1 MKSLVKSTVQL
12 FIALLLVLHTTTAA
26 SGTVLYVTPTPETP
40 CPAKPC
46 HTLSQY
52 AHNVSEYLTTDTTFV
67 FLPGDHSLDTDFNI
81 SDISSLAIVGN
92 TSSFPKLTSR
102 VVCSNTDAMVAIA
115 NVSHLS
121 IAALEVLS
129 CGQNNVERVSVR
141 VHTVENFRLSS
152 FHLSHSSPLHIY
164 NSAAWLE
171 DNSFAN
177 NTGTGCGGSLKTER
191 SNVTLT
197 GTNSFVQNHCRG
209 YGGGMC
215 VIGSTVASNG
225 SVSFVGNNVTLGGGG
240 LLSNLSIVTFTGN
253 IVFEGNYANSSGGG
267 FAVESNSPSFFSGN
281 CSFIS
286 NSCYG
291 KGGAIY
297 STGLLNFTG
306 ESFFLNNSAQFGY
319 GGAIY
324 SCNYTMFTG
333 TTSFVGNSAFVGGG
347 LVSYGC
353 KFIGK
358 LTVKSNSAFLYS
370 WLWVMASLYIAGDVE
385 VSNNINGGGIAI
397 FPHGSDIADSE
408 LHGNFLFENN
418 TADDGAGLYVRGSHL
433 TVSGNFTFRNN
444 TAYSN
449 GGGLLLNGGATLHL
463 LSNTTMLF
471 SGNSADNKGGAI
483 CVVDFT
489 PLLYCIPKDE
499 LMLDDCFFQVPANY
513 SDIHLQFEY
522 NYAAASGSD
531 IYGGL
536 IDKCNAKYHENA
548 SEIFN
553 AITENSALW
562 ISSPPYKICYC
573 DSSELQC
580 DYIDFPYTF
589 YPGKT
594 IKFPLASLGQ
604 RNGFSPATIQVKLD
618 DGLSLGNYSQELQQ
632 TTSQHV
638 CSYLQYT
645 LLSSS
650 DAVGKQMKMTLYA
663 AEPCGTAITIRP
675 LTIYIT
681 IYKCPPGFEL
691 QPPGSCECD
700 KRLEEYSV
708 TCNINNQ
715 SITTTGSVWVGYD
728 DSNSTYS
735 GLIIHSHCPTDYCN
749 ESTVSFTLNSTDLQ
763 CAHNR
768 SGLLCGACQEGLS
781 LKLGSAQCGR
791 CKDTYLLL
799 FVAFAIAGI
808 ALVVLLLVLRLT
820 VTHGTINGLIFYV
833 NVFQSKS
840 YLFLPNNQCIALKIF
855 LSWLNLNFGIDSCLY
870 DGLNTYQNTWL
881 QFLFPAYI
889 WILIGLVICISRWSS
904 WVTRMLGT
912 NPVAVL
918 ATLVLLSYNKIL
930 QTIITVF
937 SSTELHYTNNSKLV
951 WLYDGNITFLE
962 EEHIPLFVT
971 SLLVLLVLILPYT
984 LLLLFGQCLQANSN
998 LFIFSWVNRPALKC
1012 FLDNYHA
1019 PYQDKHRY
1027 WTGLMLTARVVLLAA
1042 FAANVAN
1049 DPGLYLLTITTVV
1062 VCFQSLVGV
1071 FGSPGIYKSQWIAV
1085 LDALFM
1091 LNLVMLCAATYY
1103 CQLSGGK
1110 QEVVGY
1116 TSLGVAFL
1124 TFVGILIYHLHMQ
1137 VKDTAFGKKL
1147 SKKWRNICNSQDY
1160 EEEDVDLILDRD

>member
-1 MKSLVKSTVQL
+1 MMSPVPV
-12 FIALLLVLHTTTAA
+12 FVPLLLILHTTTAA
-26 SGTVLYVTPTPETP
+26 SSTVLYVTPTPETP

-52 AHNVSEYLTTDTTFV
+52 AHNVSEYITTDTTFV

-81 SDISSLAIVGN
+81 SNISSLAIVGN

-102 VVCSNTDAMVAIA
+102 VVCNNTDAMVAIA

-253 IVFEGNYANSSGGG
+253 IVFEGNYAHSFGGG
-267 FAVESNSPSFFSGN
+267 FAVVRKSPSFFSGN
-281 CSFIS
+281 SSFTS

-291 KGGAIY
+291 SGCAVY

-306 ESFFLNNSAQFGY
+306 ESIFLNNSVGQ
-319 GGAIY
+319 AILNY
-324 SCNYTMFTG
+324 NYTLFTG
-333 TTSFVGNSAFVGGG
+333 TTLFLGNFGGG
-347 LVSYGC
+347 LNSYAC
-353 KFIGK
+353 KIIGK
-358 LTVKSNSAFLYS
+358 LTVKRNSVTLGLSVF
-370 WLWVMASLYIAGDVE
+370 VIFGPLYIAGDVE

-397 FPHGSDIADSE
+397 LPYGSDTADSE

-418 TADDGAGLYVRGSHL
+418 TAYSGAGLHVRVSQL

-444 TAYSN
+444 AAYDT
-449 GGGLLLNGGATLHL
+449 GGGLWLELGATLHL
-463 LSNTTMLF
+463 LSNTKMLF
-471 SGNSADNKGGAI
+471 SGNSANKTGGAI
-483 CVVDFT
+483 YVVDVD
-489 PLLYCIPKDE
+489 PLLYCISKTE
-499 LMLDDCFFQVPANY
+499 LARRALENCFFQVPANY
-513 SDIHLQFEY
+513 SEIHLQFEY
-522 NYAAASGSD
+522 NYAAVAGSD

-536 IDKCNAKYHENA
+536 IDKCKAKYHED
-548 SEIFN
+548 SSKIFN

-573 DSSELQC
+573 NSSEQQC
-580 DYIDFPYTF
+580 NDVDLPYTF

-594 IKFPLASLGQ
+594 IGFPVSSLGQ
-604 RNGFSPATIQVKLD
+604 RNKFSATTVQVVLD
-618 DGLSLGNYSQELQQ
+618 DGLSLGNYSQDIQQ
-632 TTSQHV
+632 TTHV

-650 DAVGKQMKMTLYA
+650 DAVGKQLSIRLYA
-663 AEPCGTAITIRP
+663 AEPCGTTNTVSP
-675 LTIYIT
+675 LYIYIN
-681 IYKCPPGFEL
+681 INKCPPGFEL
-691 QPPGSCECD
+691 QPPGSCKCD
-700 KRLEEYSV
+700 KRLEEYNV
-708 TCNINNQ
+708 TCDINNQ
-715 SITTTGSVWVGYD
+715 SIARTGSVWVGYD

-735 GLIIHSHCPTDYCN
+735 GLIIHSHCPTDYCK

-820 VTHGTINGLIFYV
+820 VAHGTINGLIFYV
-833 NVFQSKS
+833 NVFQSQNH
-840 YLFLPNNQCIALKIF
+840 LFLYNNKCFALNIF

-870 DGLNTYQNTWL
+870 DGLTTYQNTWL

-889 WILIGLVICISRWSS
+889 GILIGLVICVSRWSS
-904 WVTRMLGT
+904 WATRRLGT

-1049 DPGLYLLTITTVV
+1049 DPGLYLLTITTVI
-1062 VCFQSLVGV
+1062 VCLMSLVGV
-1071 FGSPGIYKSQWIAV
+1071 FSSPGIYKSQWIAV
-1085 LDALFM
+1085 LDASFM

-1103 CQLSGGK
+1103 CQLLGGK

-1147 SKKWRNICNSQDY
+1147 SKKWRNICNAQDY
-1160 EEEDVDLILDRD
+1160 EEEEVDLIQDQD

>member
-1 MKSLVKSTVQL
+1 MKSTVQV
-12 FIALLLVLHTTTAA
+12 FIGLLLVLHTTTAA
-26 SGTVLYVTPTPETP
+26 SGTVLYVTPTLETP

-52 AHNVSEYLTTDTTFV
+52 AHNVSEYITTDTTFV

-92 TSSFPKLTSR
+92 TSSFPRLTSR

-115 NVSHLS
+115 NVSLLS
-121 IAALEVLS
+121 ITALEVLS

-152 FHLSHSSPLHIY
+152 FHLSYSSPLHIY
-164 NSAAWLE
+164 NSAAWLG

-177 NTGTGCGGSLKTER
+177 NTGTGCGGSLKTEQ
-191 SNVTLT
+191 SNVTFT

-215 VIGSTVASNG
+215 VISSTLFGNG
-225 SVSFVGNNVTLGGGG
+225 SVSFVGNNVTQDGGG
-240 LLSNLSIVTFTGN
+240 LFSKLSIVTFTGK
-253 IVFEGNYANSSGGG
+253 IVFEGNYAKSSGGG
-267 FAVESNSPSFFSGN
+267 FAVKSSSQSYFSGN

-286 NSCYG
+286 NSCYAA
-291 KGGAIY
+291 GGAIY
-297 STGLLNFTG
+297 SSGLLNFTG
-306 ESFFLNNSAQFGY
+306 ESIFLNNSVNSYLGW
-319 GGAIY
+319 GGGIH
-324 SCNYTMFTG
+324 CIKYTMFTG
-333 TTSFVGNSAFVGGG
+333 TTSFLGNTASVGGG
-347 LVSYGC
+347 LLSYGC
-353 KFIGK
+353 KIIGK
-358 LTVKSNSAFLYS
+358 LTVKRNSVTLGSSGFLIFGP
-370 WLWVMASLYIAGDVE
+370 LYIAGDVK

-397 FPHGSDIADSE
+397 LPYGTDITDSE

-418 TADDGAGLYVRGSHL
+418 TADDGAGLRVSDSQL

-444 TAYSN
+444 TAYN
-449 GGGLLLNGGATLHL
+449 TGGGLLLNIGATLHL

-471 SGNSADNKGGAI
+471 IGNSANKGGAI
-483 CVVDFT
+483 WVHDVNPF
-489 PLLYCIPKDE
+489 LYCIPKE
-499 LMLDDCFFQVPANY
+499 HLARRMLDDCFFQVPANY

-522 NYAAASGSD
+522 NYAAVAGSD

-536 IDKCNAKYHENA
+536 IDKCKAKYHED
-548 SEIFN
+548 SSKIFD

-573 DSSELQC
+573 SSEQQQC
-580 DYIDFPYTF
+580 SSYKATPYILH
-589 YPGKT
+589 PGQSFGLSLTT
-594 IKFPLASLGQ
+594 IGQ
-604 RNGFSPATIQVKLD
+604 GNGFAPSRIQVVLD
-618 DGLSLGNYSQELQQ
+618 DGLSLGNCSQELQQ

-638 CSYLQYT
+638 CSHLQYT

-650 DAVGKQMKMTLYA
+650 DAVGKQLGIHLYA
-663 AEPCGTAITIRP
+663 AEPCGTADTITP
-675 LTIYIT
+675 LSLYIEMN
-681 IYKCPPGFEL
+681 KCPPGFEL
-691 QPPGSCECD
+691 QPPGSCKCD
-700 KRLEEYSV
+700 KRLQNYSV
-708 TCNINNQ
+708 TCDINDQ

-728 DSNSTYS
+728 SSYR
-735 GLIIHSHCPTDYCN
+735 GLIIHSHCPTHYCK
-749 ESTVSFTLNSTDLQ
+749 EGTVSFTLNSTDLQ

-820 VTHGTINGLIFYV
+820 VTHGTINGLIFYM
-833 NVFQSKS
+833 NVFQSKND
-840 YLFLPNNQCIALKIF
+840 LFLPNNQCIALKVF
-855 LSWLNLNFGIDSCLY
+855 LAWLNLNFGINSCLY
-870 DGLNTYQNTWL
+870 DGLTTYQNTWL

-904 WVTRMLGT
+904 WVTRRLGT

-937 SSTELHYTNNSKLV
+937 SPTELHYTNNSKLV

-998 LFIFSWVNRPALKC
+998 LFIFSWVNRPAFKY
-1012 FLDNYHA
+1012 FLDNSHA

-1027 WTGLMLTARVVLLAA
+1027 WTGLMLMARVVLLAA
-1042 FAANVAN
+1042 FAVNVAN
-1049 DPGLYLLTITTVV
+1049 EPGLDLLTITTVI
-1062 VCFQSLVGV
+1062 VCLMSLVGV
-1071 FGSPGIYKSQWIAV
+1071 FASPGIYKSQWIAM

-1147 SKKWRNICNSQDY
+1147 SKKWRNICNTQY
-1160 EEEDVDLILDRD
+1160 NEDQEVDLILDRD

>member
-1 MKSLVKSTVQL
+1 MKSTVPV

-26 SGTVLYVTPTPETP
+26 SSTVLYVTPTPETP

-81 SDISSLAIVGN
+81 SDISSLVIVGN
-92 TSSFPKLTSR
+92 TSSFPRLTSR

-197 GTNSFVQNHCRG
+197 GTNSFVQNQCRG

-215 VIGSTVASNG
+215 VKRSTVASNG
-225 SVSFVGNNVTLGGGG
+225 SVSFVGNNVTQDGGG

-267 FAVESNSPSFFSGN
+267 FAVESKSPSYFNGN

-286 NSCYG
+286 NSCYYYE
-291 KGGAIY
+291 GGAIY

-306 ESFFLNNSAQFGY
+306 ESIFLNNSAPFEF
-319 GGAIY
+319 GGAIFSY
-324 SCNYTMFTG
+324 YTMFTG
-333 TTSFVGNSAFVGGG
+333 TTSFVGNSAYAGGG
-347 LVSYGC
+347 LVSVGC
-353 KFIGK
+353 KIIGK
-358 LTVKSNSAFLYS
+358 LTVKSNSGMLCS
-370 WLWVMASLYIAGDVE
+370 GLWVVGPLYIAGDVE
-385 VSNNINGGGIAI
+385 VSNNINGVGIAI
-397 FPHGSDIADSE
+397 DTDDSDIADSE

-418 TADDGAGLYVRGSHL
+418 TAYFGAGLYVSGSQL

-444 TAYSN
+444 TTYDT
-449 GGGLLLNGGATLHL
+449 GGGLWLDGGATLHL

-471 SGNSADNKGGAI
+471 SENSANKGGAI
-483 CVVDFT
+483 SVDDVNPF
-489 PLLYCIPKDE
+489 LYCIPKYE
-499 LMLDDCFFQVPANY
+499 LARHMLDDCFFQVPANY

-522 NYAAASGSD
+522 NYAAVAGSD

-536 IDKCNAKYHENA
+536 IDKCKAKYHEN
-548 SEIFN
+548 SSKIFDT
-553 AITENSALW
+553 ITENSVLW
-562 ISSPPYKICYC
+562 ISSFPYEICYC
-573 DSSELQC
+573 NSSEFQC
-580 DYIDFPYTF
+580 ISVDLPLTF

-594 IKFPLASLGQ
+594 IGFPVASLGQ
-604 RNGFSPATIQVKLD
+604 RNGFSPATIQVELD

-632 TTSQHV
+632 TTSQHL

-650 DAVGKQMKMTLYA
+650 DAVGEQLSIHLYA
-663 AEPCGTAITIRP
+663 AEPCGTTNTLTP
-675 LTIYIT
+675 LHININ
-681 IYKCPPGFEL
+681 INKCPPGFEL

-700 KRLEEYSV
+700 KRLEEYNV
-708 TCNINNQ
+708 TCDINNM
-715 SITTTGSVWVGYD
+715 SITRTGSVWVGCD
-728 DSNSTYS
+728 DSNSSYS
-735 GLIIHSHCPTDYCN
+735 GLIIHSHACPTDYCN
-749 ESTVSFTLNSTDLQ
+749 ESTVSFTFNSTDLQ

-799 FVAFAIAGI
+799 FVAFAIAGM

-904 WVTRMLGT
+904 WVTRRLGT

-962 EEHIPLFVT
+962 GEHIPLFVT

-998 LFIFSWVNRPALKC
+998 LFIFSWVNRPAFKY

-1049 DPGLYLLTITTVV
+1049 DPGLYLLTITTVI
-1062 VCFQSLVGV
+1062 VCLQSLVGV
-1071 FGSPGIYKSQWIAV
+1071 FGSQVIYKSQWIAM

-1091 LNLVMLCAATYY
+1091 LNLVMLCSATYY

-1116 TSLGVAFL
+1116 TSLGAAFL

-1137 VKDTAFGKKL
+1137 VKDAAFGKKL
-1147 SKKWRNICNSQDY
+1147 SKKWRNICNAQDY
-1160 EEEDVDLILDRD
+1160 EEEEVDLLLDRD